1 MKKLIVAGASLALL
15 FAPVAPASANPT
27 LPAGDVLYEM
37 SCDGDVNGF
46 QLHSLNTS
54 DNTRTAVGTGTA
66 GFKCGRQGAMLQ
78 GTNWFY
84 FVESGDGFPYSLVRT
99 DVTSG
104 LTEVIGE
111 FREEGAARW
120 VVSLAIDDNGNAYA
134 LNGQTLYS
142 VNLTTGALTSVA
154 SASPFED
161 FRGNPNGFAYD
172 PTTDKFYVGHNG
184 GDGLYSLNMS
194 TGAYTLIATNSDYWV
209 GSMSFDSNG
218 YLWVKGDYNLVSR
231 VAISDFGN
239 SANWIDSALLSP
251 DVYGESLVIAR
262 TPSGGGGG
270 GDDEDESLAN
280 TGSTDATPYLV
291 GGLLAAGIALAFRR
305 RRV

>member
-1 MKKLIVAGASLALL
+1 MKHLLVAGASLALL
-15 FAPVAPASANPT
+15 LAPVAPASANPT

-37 SCDGDVNGF
+37 SCDFGADGF

-54 DNTRTAVGTGTA
+54 DNTRTAIGTGTA
-66 GFKCGRQGAMLQ
+66 GSECGSQGAMLQ

-84 FVESGDGFPYSLVRT
+84 FVEDSPTGLVRT

-111 FREEGAARW
+111 FREEGAVRQ
-120 VVSLAIDDNGNAYA
+120 VQSLAIDDNGNAYA
-134 LNGQTLYS
+134 LNKQTLYS

-154 SASPFED
+154 AASLFED
-161 FRGNPNGFAYD
+161 LRGNAYGFAYD

-194 TGAYTLIATNSDYWV
+194 TGEYTLIATNFDYWT
-209 GSMSFDSNG
+209 GSMSFDSDG
-218 YLWVKGDYNLVSR
+218 YLWVNGDTNQVSR

-239 SANWIDSALLSP
+239 SANWIDSAALSP
-251 DVYGESLVIAR
+251 NIYSQSLVIAR
-262 TPSGGGGG
+262 APSGEG
-270 GDDEDESLAN
+270 GDDEGESLAA
-280 TGSTDATPYLV
+280 TGSADATPYLL
-291 GGLLAAGIALAFRR
+291 GGLLAAGIALAIRR